1 MGRGGAPNMKPIHRT
16 LECKKLDEIYKNRL
30 PKSVLTAVTQKC
42 MTRYANGEFNEGS
55 LSNLGF
61 VLRSA
66 PLFCDLVVT
75 NNPWNLE
82 FIPDEVKD
90 SHLCMIAVKEAGF
103 AIEYVPEELKD
114 EKLCLEAVKQRGPFG
129 FERILR
135 FIPLVLRKQR
145 SFWIKLIELDSQA
158 YHSLP
163 FDLLQDA
170 ELAYLAVKKDPL
182 NLRSV
187 PGPLKTLELCT
198 LALKNKDMFG
208 EFQKMHVFGSIPR
221 NIMLKIHGRK

>member
-1 MGRGGAPNMKPIHRT
+1 MKPIHRT
-16 LECKKLDEIYKNRL
+16 LECKKLDDIYKNRL
-30 PKSVLTAVTQKC
+30 PKSILTAVTQKC

-75 NNPWNLE
+75 DNPWTLE

-90 SHLCMIAVKEAGF
+90 SRLCMLAVKKAGL
-103 AIEYVPEELKD
+103 ALEYVPEELKD
-114 EKLCLEAVKQRGPFG
+114 EKLCLEAVKQRGQYG
-129 FERILR
+129 FES
-135 FIPLVLRKQR
+135 VLRLIPPVLQKQR
-145 SFWIKLIELDSQA
+145 SFWVKLIELDSQA

-163 FDLLQDA
+163 FDLLKDE
-170 ELAYLAVKKDPL
+170 ELAYLAVRKDPM

-208 EFQKMHVFGSIPR
+208 AFEKAHIFGAIPHA
-221 NIMLKIHGRK
+221 ILKRLVVLSSSNP